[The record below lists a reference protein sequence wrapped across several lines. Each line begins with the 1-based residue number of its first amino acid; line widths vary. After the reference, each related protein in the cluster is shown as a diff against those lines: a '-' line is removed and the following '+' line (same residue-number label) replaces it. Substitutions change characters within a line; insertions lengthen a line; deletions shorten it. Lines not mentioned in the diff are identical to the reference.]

1 MSEKSYYT
9 ISEIS
14 RKTQIPPHTLRY
26 WESKFKLLR
35 PLRLKSGQRRYTRR
49 DIEILNDLKDL
60 VFIKGYSLK
69 GAKKILFKKPATQ
82 AKLTEI
88 QSEGSL
94 KLLDE
99 IKKDL
104 QKIIKSAG

>member
-9 ISEIS
+9 ITEIS

-26 WESKFKLLR
+26 WESRFKLLR
-35 PLRLKSGQRRYTRR
+35 PLRLKSGHRRYTRR

-60 VFIKGYSLK
+60 VLVKGYSLK
-69 GAKKILFKKPATQ
+69 GAKKLLFKKPLAK

-88 QSEGSL
+88 QNEDSL
-94 KLLDE
+94 KLLKE
-99 IKKDL
+99 IKKEL
-104 QKIIKSAG
+104 LTIIKSAD

>member
-1 MSEKSYYT
+1 MSEKSYFT
-9 ISEIS
+9 INEIS

-35 PLRLKSGQRRYTRR
+35 PLRLKSGHRRYTKR

-60 VFIKGYSLK
+60 IYIKGYSLQ
-69 GAKKILFKKPATQ
+69 GAKKLLFKKPASQ

-88 QSEGSL
+88 QNENSS

-99 IKKDL
+99 IRKDL
-104 QKIIKSAG
+104 QKIIKSAD

>member
-1 MSEKSYYT
+1 MSEKSYFT
-9 ISEIS
+9 INEIS

-35 PLRLKSGQRRYTRR
+35 PLRLKSGHRRYTKR

-60 VFIKGYSLK
+60 IYIKGYSLQ
-69 GAKKILFKKPATQ
+69 GAKKLLFKKPANQT
-82 AKLTEI
+82 KLTEI
-88 QSEGSL
+88 QNENSS

-99 IKKDL
+99 IRKDL
-104 QKIIKSAG
+104 QKIIKSAD

>member
-14 RKTQIPPHTLRY
+14 HKTQIPPHTLRY

-35 PLRLKSGQRRYTRR
+35 PLRLKSGQRRYTKR
-49 DIEILNDLKDL
+49 DIEILNNLKDL
-60 VFIKGYSLK
+60 VFIKGYSLQ
-69 GAKKILFKKPATQ
+69 GAKKLLFKKPVAK

-88 QSEGSL
+88 QNEDSL
-94 KLLDE
+94 ALMLE
-99 IKKDL
+99 IKKEL
-104 QKIIKSAG
+104 QAIIKSAD